1 MIKKY
6 IIFSIILLTSFFGY
20 FSYSSEWNAKTPDKI
35 LDWLKDKDIQST
47 SLDNVSWKWI
57 KNTLSSVKSSPS
69 WYIQWL
75 WFIWLTIALFLIIY
89 NGMYLLWNFWSE
101 DKMWKVK
108 KRLLSLIIWVLVLT
122 TWYLIIKLVVSLVW
136 WIFN

>member
-6 IIFSIILLTSFFGY
+6 IVFSIILLISFFSY
-20 FSYSSEWNAKTPDKI
+20 FSYSSEWDKTPDQI
-35 LDWLKDKDIQST
+35 LKNLKDNDIQKT

-57 KNTLSSVKSSPS
+57 KNTLTSVKTNSY

-75 WFIWLTIALFLIIY
+75 WFIGLSIALILIIY

-136 WIFN
+136 WVFN